1 MRHGSIQADTVLEK
15 ESRVVYLAQKTKK
28 EKTLKSQGR

>member
-1 MRHGSIQADTVLEK
+1 MKHGSIQADTEK

-28 EKTLKSQGR
+28 EKTLKSLGR